1 MQNVS
6 EEFKTAIASPSP
18 EFKSR
23 ITFPDLVLD
32 DYQVK
37 SITLDSLLVGGD
49 DFEIGTA
56 PMDMV
61 KIEIIEP
68 ADLGDGN
75 NLVLKSGIKSG
86 FDKSIATTDG
96 GDFERAGS
104 FTLRK
109 YAQFRWRDLM

>member
-1 MQNVS
+1 VQNVS
-6 EEFKTAIASPSP
+6 EEFKQEISQPSR
-18 EFKSR
+18 EIESR

-37 SITLDSLLVGGD
+37 SINLDSLLVGSD

-86 FDKSIATTDG
+86 FDKSITTTDG
-96 GDFERAGS
+96 GNFERAGS

-109 YAQFRWRDLM
+109 YAKFRWRDLM